1 MRYKKTAA
9 LLLAFA
15 MLAAN
20 ACASVKNPEITP
32 EPTAETTA
40 APTEKPTAAPT
51 EAPTAEPTEAPM
63 AAPSGR
69 PTAPAD
75 AGEMP
80 SFPGAVQLGNLIGG
94 PLFDEPVK
102 YFVIRGESD
111 MHYVYDRFGELV
123 VVLNSELYEDS
134 SAPWGF
140 YGEHGAPFGYS
151 IERGEQLPSGWL
163 FGDMSLNIS
172 WHEWHDDDGE
182 RHSSLFLDGISDYRY
197 ENEISMNDAP
207 EHTVRGY
214 NEYNEAVV
222 ETIRAYKLGWAGSVL
237 HIDGKYL
244 ILERETWYNDEKDM
258 FDVRTKGATLLDE
271 SGAMIGH
278 PDFSVF
284 GEIRGVFGGRYIIG
298 EQPLDEEEWTEDEYG
313 NIRNTVKNLYTL
325 SGELVASRVVPH
337 QYDGFALDSED
348 YYGYVILANYYSDEN
363 GQCFDKELNPI
374 DKPTDLQIHSER
386 PGSIYS
392 PIELENRRLEI
403 GSVYVG
409 IKDGEGNWLFKIY
422 NPELASDSVVID
434 EWADDWDG
442 AW

>member
-9 LLLAFA
+9 LMLAFA
-15 MLAAN
+15 LLGAN
-20 ACASVKNPEITP
+20 ACAPVKNPENTP
-32 EPTAETTA
+32 APTAELTA
-40 APTEKPTAAPT
+40 TPTQRPT
-51 EAPTAEPTEAPM
+51 EAPTAVPTEAPTDEPT
-63 AAPSGR
+63 AAPCVR
-69 PTAPAD
+69 PTAPPD
-75 AGEMP
+75 TGEMP
-80 SFPGAVQLGNLIGG
+80 SFPGAIKTGNLIGG
-94 PLFDEPVK
+94 PLFDEPAK
-102 YFVIRGESD
+102 YFMIPGESD

-123 VVLNSELYEDS
+123 AILNRERHEDS
-134 SAPWGF
+134 GASWGF
-140 YGEHGAPFGYS
+140 YGEHGAPFGCG
-151 IERGEQLPSGWL
+151 IESGEELPLGWL

-172 WHEWHDDDGE
+172 WHEWHDDDGQ
-182 RHSSLFLDGISDYRY
+182 RHSCFFLDGISDYRY

-207 EHTVRGY
+207 EHTVRSY
-214 NEYNEAVV
+214 NEDNENAV

-284 GEIRGVFGGRYIIG
+284 GEIRGVFGGKYIIG
-298 EQPLDEEEWTEDEYG
+298 EQPIYEEEWTEDEYG
-313 NIRNTVKNLYTL
+313 NIGKTVMNLYTL
-325 SGELVASRVVPH
+325 SGELVANRVLPH
-337 QYDGFALDSED
+337 KYDGFALDSED
-348 YYGYVILANYYSDEN
+348 YYGYVMLANYCSDEN

-374 DKPTDLQIHSER
+374 DKPTDLQIRSER

-409 IKDGEGNWLFKIY
+409 IKDDAGNWLFRIY
-422 NPELASDSVVID
+422 NPNFASDSQRKNR
-434 EWADDWDG
+434 W
-442 AW
+442 